1 MIDMNAK
8 DNEKAVKLKHPIKMF
23 QITESWAEQYIQE
36 YEEADNLDD
45 KFRRIWE
52 FFSNHYGVMYTKY
65 FNQDDGYFSIWNH
78 YGNETTV
85 HIGDWIV
92 PIGQDK
98 YGHDLCFAMTNEKF
112 EQYFT
117 EDGVAVLD

>member
-1 MIDMNAK
+1 MININAK
-8 DNEKAVKLKHPIKMF
+8 SNEKTVRLKHPVKMF
-23 QITESWAEQYIQE
+23 QITENWVGQYIRE
-36 YEEADNLDD
+36 YEEVFDLDD

-52 FFSNHYGVMYTKY
+52 VFSNHYGVMYTKY

-78 YGNETTV
+78 YGSETTV

-98 YGHDLCFAMTNEKF
+98 HGLDLCFAMTNEQF

>member
-1 MIDMNAK
+1 MINMNANS
-8 DNEKAVKLKHPIKMF
+8 NEKTVRLKHPVKML
-23 QITESWAEQYIQE
+23 QITESLAEQYIRE
-36 YEEADNLDD
+36 YEEVSDLDD
-45 KFRRIWE
+45 KFCQIWE
-52 FFSNHYGVMYTKY
+52 VFSNHYGVMYTKY

>member
-1 MIDMNAK
+1 MVS
-8 DNEKAVKLKHPIKMF
+8 VKMKHPVEAFQLTNAWSDDYIAEYKKADSIKGHAG
-23 QITESWAEQYIQE
+23 TEAIW
-36 YEEADNLDD
+36 NL
-45 KFRRIWE
+45 
-52 FFSNHYGVMYTKY
+52 FSKHHGVMYSEFLY
-65 FNQDDGYFSIWNH
+65 RDEGYFSVKNH

-98 YGHDLCFAMTNEKF
+98 YGHDLCFAMTNEQF